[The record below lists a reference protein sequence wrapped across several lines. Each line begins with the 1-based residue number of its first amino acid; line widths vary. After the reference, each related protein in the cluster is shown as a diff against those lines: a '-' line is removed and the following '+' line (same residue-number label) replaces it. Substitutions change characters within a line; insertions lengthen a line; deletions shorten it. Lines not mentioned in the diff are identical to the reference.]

1 MNFSGTLSQFKSS
14 VIVLCFVATIGNL
27 AIISRD
33 RYLAVSIPWW
43 YRNHVTRSRVVKQ
56 ASVVWIVSVVLAIQK
71 YAEFQFKVF
80 LFPFYF
86 ICVCCI
92 ISSYA
97 GIFIANRRQRVS
109 VQQYGKELQAKLRR
123 EQKLAKTVGL
133 ILLVLCFS
141 FLPALISPLIF
152 ATLGFSQLEFDSF
165 KPFVYVF
172 VTLNGLLNPLLNYG
186 RHSHVRRAVR
196 QLIRKN

>member
-1 MNFSGTLSQFKSS
+1 M
-14 VIVLCFVATIGNL
+14 ATIGNL

-33 RYLAVSIPWW
+33 RYLAVNIPWW

-71 YAEFQFKVF
+71 YADFQFKVF

-86 ICVCCI
+86 ICICCI
-92 ISSYA
+92 ISSYV

-109 VQQYGKELQAKLRR
+109 VQQYRKELQAKLRR

-165 KPFVYVF
+165 NPFIYVF

-186 RHSHVRRAVR
+186 RHSGVRRAVR
-196 QLIRKN
+196 QLIREN

>member
-1 MNFSGTLSQFKSS
+1 M
-14 VIVLCFVATIGNL
+14 ATIGNL

-33 RYLAVSIPWW
+33 RYVAVSIPWW
-43 YRNHVTRSRVVKQ
+43 YRNHVTWSRVVKQ
-56 ASVVWIVSVVLAIQK
+56 ASVVWIFSLVLAIQM
-71 YAEFQFKVF
+71 YAKVLFPVF

-86 ICVCCI
+86 ICICCI

-109 VQQYGKELQAKLRR
+109 VQPYGKEMQAKLRR

-141 FLPALISPLIF
+141 FLPALISPLLF
-152 ATLGFSQLEFDSF
+152 LTLGFSQLEFDSF
-165 KPFVYVF
+165 TPFIYVF
-172 VTLNGLLNPLLNYG
+172 VTLNGLLNPLFNYG
-186 RHSHVRRAVR
+186 RHSGVRRAVR

>member
-1 MNFSGTLSQFKSS
+1 MYS

-71 YAEFQFKVF
+71 YAEFQFFKVF

-92 ISSYA
+92 ICSYA

-109 VQQYGKELQAKLRR
+109 VQQHGKEMQANLRR

-141 FLPALISPLIF
+141 FLPALSSPLIF
-152 ATLGFSQLEFDSF
+152 ATLGFSQLEFDSI
-165 KPFVYVF
+165 KPFIYVF

-186 RHSHVRRAVR
+186 RHSGVRRAVR